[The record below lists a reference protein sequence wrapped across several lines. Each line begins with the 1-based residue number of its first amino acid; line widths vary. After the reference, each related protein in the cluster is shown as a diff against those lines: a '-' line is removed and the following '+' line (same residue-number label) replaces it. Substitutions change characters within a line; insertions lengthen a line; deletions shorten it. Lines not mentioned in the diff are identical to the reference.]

1 MARHDRD
8 DELRAATSGVVY
20 VEFLMAF
27 MPVFLLFLG
36 VAQLVLLFAADLV
49 VHHAAVRATRAAI
62 VIADDDPQHY
72 AEGDRRGV
80 IGGREA
86 TADDVLSALARGN
99 VFTRAVGDTGPRQ
112 VPSRRSDVEVSAAL
126 VLLPL
131 APAGG
136 DSLADA
142 IATPGLR
149 LAARGTLR
157 RMDLRIAGGDEPF
170 GRDAPITLRLRYRYP
185 CSVPLARRLVCRDD
199 GTSRILESEVTLPNQ
214 GASYEY
220 ARSWSP

>member
-1 MARHDRD
+1 VGCSESEVALSD
-8 DELRAATSGVVY
+8 TSGVVY

-49 VHHAAVRATRAAI
+49 VRHATVRATRAAI
-62 VIADDDPQHY
+62 VIADDDPLHY

-86 TADDVLSALARGN
+86 TADDVMQALARGDL
-99 VFTRAVGDTGPRQ
+99 FARAGEPAGARVA
-112 VPSRRSDVEVSAAL
+112 PSRRSDVQVSAAL

-131 APAGG
+131 APTGG

-157 RMDLRIAGGDEPF
+157 RMDVRIAGGDEPL
-170 GRDAPITLRLRYRYP
+170 GRDAPVALRLRYRYP
-185 CSVPLARRLVCRDD
+185 CSVPLARRLVCRDE